1 MTTQDSQSELDDIF
15 NEHVENIQ
23 EGVVSAIQVG
33 ENVDYH
39 TFDAKVELREA
50 IEAYV
55 TTRVKEAE
63 ELLRAEVNFYKDRCK
78 MERNKYDILAK
89 STQEKVKEAERL
101 ARIDELTRVLT
112 ANNHPKFVAL
122 NLRPRGQIEIRE
134 RIEALTTT
142 TNGKEE

>member
-1 MTTQDSQSELDDIF
+1 MNTQDSQSELDDIF

-63 ELLRAEVNFYKDRCK
+63 ELLRAEVKFYKERRK

-101 ARIDELTRVLT
+101 ARIDENLRLKKQSDL
-112 ANNHPKFVAL
+112 AGIPAL
-122 NLRPRGQIEIRE
+122 NGNGLSIVNR
-134 RIEALTTT
+134 RIEELVTTT
-142 TNGKEE
+142 TNGKGE

>member
-1 MTTQDSQSELDDIF
+1 MNPQDSQSELETIVADIIADARSIDVGF
-15 NEHVENIQ
+15 AADEPNKYKAALN
-23 EGVVSAIQVG
+23 EGVK
-33 ENVDYH
+33 
-39 TFDAKVELREA
+39 T

-101 ARIDELTRVLT
+101 ARIDELKKYLEHYGDDYDRY
-112 ANNHPKFVAL
+112 ADA
-122 NLRPRGQIEIRE
+122 RIIELK
-134 RIEALTTT
+134 ALTTT
-142 TNGKEE
+142 TNGKET

>member
-39 TFDAKVELREA
+39 TFDAKVELRES

-63 ELLRAEVNFYKDRCK
+63 RRGASIAASAINNEIGVDMTLNGEYYLDRHA
-78 MERNKYDILAK
+78 RGLA
-89 STQEKVKEAERL
+89 
-101 ARIDELTRVLT
+101 
-112 ANNHPKFVAL
+112 P
-122 NLRPRGQIEIRE
+122 
-134 RIEALTTT
+134 LTTT

>member
-55 TTRVKEAE
+55 TTQVKEAE
-63 ELLRAEVNFYKDRCK
+63 ELLKAEVKFLEERRQ

-89 STQEKVKEAERL
+89 ATEGKIKEAERL
-101 ARIDELTRVLT
+101 ARIDELNSLPDCNIESKYHGSTRVVLVKDIV
-112 ANNHPKFVAL
+112 N
-122 NLRPRGQIEIRE
+122 

>member
-1 MTTQDSQSELDDIF
+1 MSNSTQDSQSELDDIF

-63 ELLRAEVNFYKDRCK
+63 AEEVEMAADFAEDVLQQFGYNG
-78 MERNKYDILAK
+78 K
-89 STQEKVKEAERL
+89 SGGLSTLEWAEGIIKRHKKL
-101 ARIDELTRVLT
+101 
-112 ANNHPKFVAL
+112 
-122 NLRPRGQIEIRE
+122 Q
-134 RIEALTTT
+134 ALTTT
-142 TNGKEE
+142 TNGEEE